1 MSNVSNS
8 LRQKCTTTNIKL
20 QYGNSITLQLWLYS
34 ENRKRCPENS
44 PLVNPPRWI
53 STWVRVRVRLGGIW
67 SGVGGID
74 QGGIFLVPWKQ
85 LLLEFIK
92 YHVNNTNRYMKILNL
107 YFLHTY
113 IEKIWST
120 ASHTNSEPYQTYQ
133 MKLFAKMVHGC
144 KPRYLILQKAPI
156 LYVWEQSTENTL
168 LPFLFRSSS
177 ESSRPATFLKV
188 RPWHRCFPVNFAK
201 YL

>member
-1 MSNVSNS
+1 MSNS

-20 QYGNSITLQLWLYS
+20 QYGNSITLQLCLYS
-34 ENRKRCPENS
+34 ENQKRCPENS

-53 STWVRVRVRLGGIW
+53 STWVRGRVRVRLGGIW
-67 SGVGGID
+67 SGGGNCP
-74 QGGIFLVPWKQ
+74 GGDFPSTLKTTTSGIYR
-85 LLLEFIK
+85 

-107 YFLHTY
+107 YFLNTY

-120 ASHTNSEPYQTYQ
+120 VSHTNSEPYQTYQ
-133 MKLFAKMVHGC
+133 MKLFAKIVNGC

-156 LYVWEQSTENTL
+156 LCVWEQSTENTL
-168 LPFLFRSSS
+168 LLFLFR
-177 ESSRPATFLKV
+177 SSRPATFLKV

-201 YL
+201 FL

>member
-20 QYGNSITLQLWLYS
+20 QYGNSITLQLCLYS
-34 ENRKRCPENS
+34 ENQKRCPENS
-44 PLVNPPRWI
+44 PLVNPPRWRI
-53 STWVRVRVRLGGIW
+53 STWVRVRVRVRLGGIW
-67 SGVGGID
+67 SGGGNWP
-74 QGGIFLVPWKQ
+74 GGDFPSTLKTTTSGIYR
-85 LLLEFIK
+85 

-107 YFLHTY
+107 YFLNTY

-120 ASHTNSEPYQTYQ
+120 VSHTNSEPYQTYQ
-133 MKLFAKMVHGC
+133 MKLFAKIVNGC

-156 LYVWEQSTENTL
+156 LCVWEQSTENTL
-168 LPFLFRSSS
+168 LLFLFR
-177 ESSRPATFLKV
+177 SSRPATFLKV

-201 YL
+201 FL

>member
-20 QYGNSITLQLWLYS
+20 QYGNSITLQLCLYS
-34 ENRKRCPENS
+34 ENQKRCPENS

-53 STWVRVRVRLGGIW
+53 STWVRVRVRVRLGGIW
-67 SGVGGID
+67 SGGGGD
-74 QGGIFLVPWKQ
+74 WPGGVFPSTLKTTSSGIYR
-85 LLLEFIK
+85 

-107 YFLHTY
+107 YFLNTY

-120 ASHTNSEPYQTYQ
+120 VSHTNSEPYQTYQ
-133 MKLFAKMVHGC
+133 MKLFAKIVNGC

-156 LYVWEQSTENTL
+156 LCVWEQSTENTL
-168 LPFLFRSSS
+168 LLFLFR
-177 ESSRPATFLKV
+177 SSRPATFLKV

-201 YL
+201 FL